1 MAGSYKARG
10 IVLHTVKYG
19 ESSLVAYLFT
29 DVGGRQTYMIQG
41 VRSSRGRGNKAA
53 LFQPMFLLEFE
64 GIEQPHAE
72 MHRMKEVRNLV
83 PLASVPFDVRKSTVS
98 LFMAEVLYRLIREVE
113 ANEPLFDFICSAV
126 QQLDRME
133 QGVANFHLWF
143 LVRLSAYLGF
153 YPGNE
158 YRDGGWFDIRSGL
171 FCDVMPQHRTCM
183 GPASARLLGELMAIE
198 AAELDSLR
206 LGRGERL
213 EFMEAM
219 LIFFGYHFDAIHSV
233 QSLRILREV
242 FC

>member
-1 MAGSYKARG
+1 MSRSYKARG
-10 IVLHTVKYG
+10 VVLHTVKYG

-64 GIEQPHAE
+64 GIEQPHAQ
-72 MHRMKEVRNLV
+72 MKDAHNLV
-83 PLASVPFDVRKSTVS
+83 PLTSLPFDVRKSTVS

-113 ANEPLFDFICSAV
+113 ANPPLFDFICSSV
-126 QQLDRME
+126 QHLDRME
-133 QGVANFHLWF
+133 NGVANFHLWF

-158 YRDGGWFDIRSGL
+158 YRNGGWFDIRSGL
-171 FCDVMPQHRTCM
+171 FCDEMPQHRTCM
-183 GPASARLLGELMAIE
+183 NPTSARLLGRLMECE
-198 AAELDSLR
+198 AEGLGDLQ
-206 LGRGERL
+206 LGRTDRV

-233 QSLRILREV
+233 QSLRILQEV

>member
-29 DVGGRQTYMIQG
+29 DVGGRQTYM
-41 VRSSRGRGNKAA
+41 
-53 LFQPMFLLEFE
+53 FQPMFLLEFE
-64 GIEQPHAE
+64 GVEQPHAE

-83 PLASVPFDVRKSTVS
+83 PLSSVPFDVRKSTVS

-113 ANEPLFDFICSAV
+113 ANEPLFDFLCSAV

-171 FCDVMPQHRTCM
+171 FCDAMPQHRTCM
-183 GPASARLLGELMAIE
+183 GPASARLLGGLMERE

>member
-64 GIEQPHAE
+64 GVEQPHAE

-83 PLASVPFDVRKSTVS
+83 PLSSVPFDVRKSTVS

-143 LVRLSAYLGF
+143 LVRLSA
-153 YPGNE
+153 
-158 YRDGGWFDIRSGL
+158 
-171 FCDVMPQHRTCM
+171 
-183 GPASARLLGELMAIE
+183 
-198 AAELDSLR
+198 
-206 LGRGERL
+206 
-213 EFMEAM
+213 
-219 LIFFGYHFDAIHSV
+219 
-233 QSLRILREV
+233 
-242 FC
+242 

>member
-64 GIEQPHAE
+64 GVEQPH
-72 MHRMKEVRNLV
+72 
-83 PLASVPFDVRKSTVS
+83 ASVPFDVRKSTVS

-113 ANEPLFDFICSAV
+113 ANEPLFDFLCSAV

-171 FCDVMPQHRTCM
+171 FCDAMPQHRTCM
-183 GPASARLLGELMAIE
+183 GPASARLLGGLMERE